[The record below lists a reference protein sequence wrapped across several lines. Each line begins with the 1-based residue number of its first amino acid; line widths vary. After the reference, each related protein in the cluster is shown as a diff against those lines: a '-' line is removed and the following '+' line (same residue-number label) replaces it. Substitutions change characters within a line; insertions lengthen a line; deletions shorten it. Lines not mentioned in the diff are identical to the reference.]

1 MGLLSA
7 SGSLARAS
15 GPMFVGFVYRE
26 YGTYWAMGL
35 PLLGLVIGLVL
46 MLFAYKRL
54 IPYMLRMRQQSGNAM
69 DRDNDKL

>member
-7 SGSLARAS
+7 SGSLAQAS
-15 GPMFVGFVYRE
+15 GPLFGGWVYRE

-46 MLFAYKRL
+46 MLLAYKRL
-54 IPYMLRMRQQSGNAM
+54 IPYMLRMRKQS
-69 DRDNDKL
+69 